1 VSGTTVTL
9 VSAGTTTITANQP
22 GDANYNAAPPVAQSL
37 VVNSVPVLLAGWD
50 FQTTTN
56 GGTAAAS
63 NNAPTVY
70 QANFGSGALYLNGTN
85 GSSTWIAAST
95 SGGSNEIT
103 AFSGTL
109 TNVAAGFSTNTSG
122 SAALAL
128 LSATSNSANG
138 KSLVF
143 KLGMNGH
150 KNLSLS
156 YATRGTS
163 SGFTTHTWS
172 YSTNAS
178 QWTDISVQS
187 GRTDTNYT
195 AITLPT
201 VTNVNGAANVYLRL
215 TVAGATGS
223 SGNNRLDNV
232 QMTASQVA
240 PPDTTPPVITLNG
253 AASMTIAL
261 GSTFTDPGATASD
274 DVDETVAVQASGT
287 VNTAALGSYTV
298 TYSATDAAG
307 NRATATRTV
316 IVADL
321 TRPVVTMNG
330 DATIE
335 IAVGSIFT
343 DPGATATDNVDSG
356 LTVSVTG
363 LVNTAVVGE
372 YLLTYSATDR
382 ALNSSS
388 ATRLVRVVDR
398 SSPVITLN
406 GAASMTIA
414 FGTTFTDPGATANDN
429 VDGTVAV
436 QTSGAVNTAALGTY
450 VITYT
455 AADESGNTAS
465 STRSVQVI
473 SAAAYT
479 LQTSYG
485 LSTALAGLSVD
496 ADADGLSNLAE
507 YALGR
512 NPASASDAPG
522 TAPAVRLTGGKL
534 EISATVR
541 NDASLTVVAVVSA
554 NLSVWTETANEQ
566 SAVDQTGVAA
576 GFTRRTW
583 QVDTSGANRQF
594 IRLQISTP

>member
-1 VSGTTVTL
+1 
-9 VSAGTTTITANQP
+9 
-22 GDANYNAAPPVAQSL
+22 
-37 VVNSVPVLLAGWD
+37 
-50 FQTTTN
+50 
-56 GGTAAAS
+56 
-63 NNAPTVY
+63 
-70 QANFGSGALYLNGTN
+70 
-85 GSSTWIAAST
+85 
-95 SGGSNEIT
+95 
-103 AFSGTL
+103 
-109 TNVAAGFSTNTSG
+109 
-122 SAALAL
+122 
-128 LSATSNSANG
+128 
-138 KSLVF
+138 
-143 KLGMNGH
+143 M
-150 KNLSLS
+150 
-156 YATRGTS
+156 
-163 SGFTTHTWS
+163 
-172 YSTNAS
+172 
-178 QWTDISVQS
+178 
-187 GRTDTNYT
+187 
-195 AITLPT
+195 
-201 VTNVNGAANVYLRL
+201 
-215 TVAGATGS
+215 
-223 SGNNRLDNV
+223 
-232 QMTASQVA
+232 
-240 PPDTTPPVITLNG
+240 
-253 AASMTIAL
+253 
-261 GSTFTDPGATASD
+261 
-274 DVDETVAVQASGT
+274 
-287 VNTAALGSYTV
+287 
-298 TYSATDAAG
+298 
-307 NRATATRTV
+307 
-316 IVADL
+316 
-321 TRPVVTMNG
+321 
-330 DATIE
+330 
-335 IAVGSIFT
+335 
-343 DPGATATDNVDSG
+343 DSG

-479 LQTSYG
+479 LQNSYG

-554 NLSVWTETANEQ
+554 NLSGWTETATEQ

-583 QVDTSGANRQF
+583 LVDTSGANRQF